1 MPEISRFYGLRIT
14 MNYNEHLPPHFHVE
28 YAEYEGKSKSRPA
41 KSSTAACRVARVQWR
56 VNGPLYIAPSWKKT
70 GGCAG

>member
-28 YAEYEGKSKSRPA
+28 YAEYEAQVGIA
-41 KSSTAACRVARVQWR
+41 
-56 VNGPLYIAPSWKKT
+56 NGEVINGSLPPRTDY
-70 GGCAG
+70 GE